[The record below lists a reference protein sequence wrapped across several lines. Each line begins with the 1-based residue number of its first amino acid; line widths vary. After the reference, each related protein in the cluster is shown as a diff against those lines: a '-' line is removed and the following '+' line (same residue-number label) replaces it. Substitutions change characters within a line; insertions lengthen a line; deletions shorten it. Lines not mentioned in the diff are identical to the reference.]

1 MIMQTK
7 NHLKAEMAVLANL
20 LSFENAYDNVS
31 HILNV
36 EHFSITPHQLI
47 FQAVVDLANASEPY
61 DSVMVQDLLVE
72 RGQFSDE
79 GCSQSH
85 INKIMDMPSMFA
97 KSIVS
102 HANLVVRKSKRRE
115 AVRRFKIGIQSLED
129 GDNQVDDVI
138 NDTVSSLN
146 DLESKVIVKE
156 VFNTRDMIAQQIE
169 RMKEARTGVQAHV
182 SFGFPEL
189 GNLMK
194 ASAGDLVIVA
204 GRPSMGKSLLVVNIQ
219 THMAQSSE
227 GESVFFS
234 IEMSEEQIIN
244 RIAAAETGIPINTI
258 LEGGLSEDQWV
269 VYFDACTRIVDQRL
283 TIIRKTELKLS
294 HIRSY
299 LNKIF
304 REKGKVS
311 SIGIDYLG
319 LMSGLSGNDSV
330 KRIGDVTRSLKSLGA
345 EFGCPVFLLCQLNRS
360 VEDRPNKRPLLSDL
374 RDSGAIE
381 QDADQVVFVYRD
393 DYYKQTTVN
402 TDLDGMAE
410 IIIAK
415 NRNGEIGTVRLAFEG
430 AYGRFVNP
438 MPYHDETNDVPLYGE
453 AS

>member
-1 MIMQTK
+1 MKTK
-7 NHLKAEMAVLANL
+7 NHLKAEMAVLVNL

-31 HILNV
+31 HMLNV
-36 EHFSITPHQLI
+36 EHFSITAHQLI
-47 FQAVVDLANASEPY
+47 FQAVVDLANASESY
-61 DSVMVQDLLVE
+61 DLVMVQDLLVE
-72 RGQFSDE
+72 RGQFSDK

-85 INKIMDMPSMFA
+85 INKIMDMPITLA

-115 AVRRFKIGIQSLED
+115 AVRRFKVGIQSLED

-146 DLESKVIVKE
+146 DLQSKVIVKE

-169 RMKEARTGVQAHV
+169 DMKAARDGVQAHISV
-182 SFGFPEL
+182 GFPEL
-189 GNLMK
+189 SNLMK
-194 ASAGDLVIVA
+194 AGSGDLVIVA
-204 GRPSMGKSLLVVNIQ
+204 GRPSMGKSLLVVNMQ
-219 THMAQSSE
+219 THIAQFSE

-234 IEMSEEQIIN
+234 IEMNEKQLGK
-244 RIAAAETGIPINTI
+244 RLMAAEANIPINTLI
-258 LEGGLSEDQWV
+258 KGDLSEEQWAS
-269 VYFDACTRIVDQRL
+269 YFSACTRISDQRL
-283 TIIRKTELKLS
+283 TIVRKTELQLS
-294 HIRSY
+294 HIRSH
-299 LNKIF
+299 LNRVLRK
-304 REKGKVS
+304 KGKIS

-319 LMSGLSGNDSV
+319 LMNGLNGNDSV
-330 KRIGDVTRSLKSLGA
+330 KRIGDVTRSLKAIGD

-374 RDSGAIE
+374 RDSGTIE

-393 DYYKQTTVN
+393 DYYKQTAGN
-402 TDLDGMAE
+402 NDLDGMAE

-430 AYGRFVNP
+430 AYGRFSNH
-438 MPYHDETNDVPLYGE
+438 MPYHDSMNNGPIYGGLN
-453 AS
+453 

>member
-7 NHLKAEMAVLANL
+7 NHVIAEMAVLANL
-20 LSFENAYDNVS
+20 LSFEGAYDNVS
-31 HILNV
+31 HILNS
-36 EHFSITPHQLI
+36 EHFSLTAHQIVYETIT
-47 FQAVVDLANASEPY
+47 DLANDDKPY
-61 DSVMVQDLLVE
+61 DLVMVQDLLVA
-72 RGQFSDE
+72 RGQFSDK

-85 INKIMDMPSMFA
+85 INEIINMPPLLA
-97 KSIVS
+97 KSISSYVD
-102 HANLVVRKSKRRE
+102 LVISKSKRRE
-115 AVRRFKIGIQSLED
+115 AMRRFKIGIQSLED
-129 GDNQVDDVI
+129 GNNQVDDVI

-146 DLESKVIVKE
+146 DLESKAVVKE

-169 RMKEARTGVQAHV
+169 RMKAARDGVQAHISV
-182 SFGFPEL
+182 GFPEL
-189 GNLMK
+189 SDLMK
-194 ASAGDLVIVA
+194 AGSGDLVIVA

-219 THMAQSSE
+219 MHMAQFAE

-234 IEMSEEQIIN
+234 IEMNEKQLGK
-244 RIAAAETGIPINTI
+244 RLMAAESNIPINTLI
-258 LEGGLSEDQWV
+258 KGDLSEDQWAS
-269 VYFDACTRIVDQRL
+269 YFSACTRIVDQRL
-283 TIIRKTELKLS
+283 TIVRKTELQLS
-294 HIRSY
+294 HIRSH
-299 LNKIF
+299 LNRIL
-304 REKGKVS
+304 REKGKIS

-319 LMSGLSGNDSV
+319 LMHGLSGNDSV

-345 EFGCPVFLLCQLNRS
+345 EFGCPIFLLCQLNRS

-381 QDADQVVFVYRD
+381 QDADQVIFVYRD

-430 AYGRFVNP
+430 AYGRFVNY

>member
-1 MIMQTK
+1 MIMKTK
-7 NHLKAEMAVLANL
+7 NHLKAEMAVLVNL

-31 HILNV
+31 HMLNV
-36 EHFSITPHQLI
+36 EHFSITAHQLI
-47 FQAVVDLANASEPY
+47 FQAVVDLANASESY
-61 DSVMVQDLLVE
+61 DLVMVQDLLVE
-72 RGQFSDE
+72 RGQFSDK

-85 INKIMDMPSMFA
+85 INKIMDMPITLA

-115 AVRRFKIGIQSLED
+115 AVRRFKVGIQSLED

-146 DLESKVIVKE
+146 DLQSKVIVKE

-169 RMKEARTGVQAHV
+169 DMKAARDGVQAHISV
-182 SFGFPEL
+182 GFPEL
-189 GNLMK
+189 SNLMK
-194 ASAGDLVIVA
+194 AGSGDLVIVA
-204 GRPSMGKSLLVVNIQ
+204 GRPSMGKSLLVVNMQ
-219 THMAQSSE
+219 THIAQFSE

-234 IEMSEEQIIN
+234 IEMNEKQLGK
-244 RIAAAETGIPINTI
+244 RLMAAEANIPINTLI
-258 LEGGLSEDQWV
+258 KGDLSEEQWAS
-269 VYFDACTRIVDQRL
+269 YFSACTRISDQRL
-283 TIIRKTELKLS
+283 TIVRKTELQLS
-294 HIRSY
+294 HIRSH
-299 LNKIF
+299 LNRVLRK
-304 REKGKVS
+304 KGKIS

-319 LMSGLSGNDSV
+319 LMNGLNGNDSV
-330 KRIGDVTRSLKSLGA
+330 KRIGDVTRSLKAIGD

-374 RDSGAIE
+374 RDSGTIE

-393 DYYKQTTVN
+393 DYYKQTAGN
-402 TDLDGMAE
+402 NDLDGMAE

-430 AYGRFVNP
+430 AYGRFSNH
-438 MPYHDETNDVPLYGE
+438 MPYHDSMNNGPIYGGLN
-453 AS
+453 